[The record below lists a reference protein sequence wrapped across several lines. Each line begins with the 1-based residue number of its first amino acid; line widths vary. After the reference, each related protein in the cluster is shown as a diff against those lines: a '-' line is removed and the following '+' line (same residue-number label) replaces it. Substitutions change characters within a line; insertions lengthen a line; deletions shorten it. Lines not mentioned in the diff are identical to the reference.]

1 MQGNPDCR
9 RKKSSS
15 HYMTAGMVPI
25 TERSRIM
32 AKKNSISEKQLR
44 NRVGSGRITDM
55 VKLVLLMC
63 TKELSFSEFVLFA
76 NAVNDPDVWRD
87 LHMAVIMTRE
97 AVMPDLEE
105 KIKVECSNSGCIED
119 VLREDYYGT
128 FAMLEKECKRRMK

>member
-1 MQGNPDCR
+1 
-9 RKKSSS
+9 
-15 HYMTAGMVPI
+15 
-25 TERSRIM
+25 
-32 AKKNSISEKQLR
+32 
-44 NRVGSGRITDM
+44 M

-97 AVMPDLEE
+97 AVMPDLEK